1 VILPHCPLCNRT
13 AGIQS
18 APEPLLEPEDRALAA
33 MAGTSTRLWW
43 IPGGTPIVVCNAGH
57 VTLAPEVDLESAK
70 RAALD
75 VYRLRGA
82 VHLTGSERRRL
93 GRAVARLDRFAS
105 SQIRFYALMVKLW
118 NDLARLPTVDFL
130 THKYELPLTPE
141 DMQSLEGEA

>member
-1 VILPHCPLCNRT
+1 MNLPLCPLCNRPT
-13 AGIQS
+13 GIQS

-33 MAGTSTRLWW
+33 MSGASTRLWW
-43 IPGGTPIVVCNAGH
+43 IPSGTPIIVCTAGH
-57 VTLAPEVDLESAK
+57 VTMAPGVDLESAK

-82 VHLTGSERRRL
+82 VHVTGSERRRL

-118 NDLARLPTVDFL
+118 HELARLPTVEFSI
-130 THKYELPLTPE
+130 YEYNLPLTPQ
-141 DMQSLEGEA
+141 DIEALGGDA